1 MELNRDKLRN
11 LFLMHQDKLT
21 QLVPEFAN
29 DMKHMLNIK
38 TLSLENKEESED
50 FAKDL
55 SKKFFHAFNK
65 TQFKQKDQELL
76 EQKDLIK
83 QCMAPEKTNNR
94 SYNKKKKHRLAK
106 LKQETHMAEKIPN
119 KYFCYDCGLHHYK
132 VHRECEHCGEIHNH
146 CCEVH

>member
-1 MELNRDKLRN
+1 MEINRDKLRN

-21 QLVPEFAN
+21 QLVPEFSN
-29 DMKHMLNIK
+29 DMRHMLNIQPTAQAK
-38 TLSLENKEESED
+38 TSSED

-65 TQFKQKDQELL
+65 TEFKQKDQELL
-76 EQKDLIK
+76 EQTDLIK
-83 QCMAPEKTNNR
+83 QCMAPPKPNNR
-94 SYNKKKKHRLAK
+94 SYKKKKKHRLAK
-106 LKQETHMAEKIPN
+106 LKQETSMSEKIPN

-132 VHRECEHCGEIHNH
+132 VHRECEHCGEVHKD